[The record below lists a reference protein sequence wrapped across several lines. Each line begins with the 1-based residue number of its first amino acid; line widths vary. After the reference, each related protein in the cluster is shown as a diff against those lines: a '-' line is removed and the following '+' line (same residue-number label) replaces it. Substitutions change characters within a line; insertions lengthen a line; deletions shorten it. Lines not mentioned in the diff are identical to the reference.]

1 MAILGHVPGSRG
13 RNSAAVVEMKTTLS
27 RGLTRTWTALAG
39 AALFFG
45 GVYILLHAASILSG
59 VELIWHGLTADFDLA
74 TRTRQERAQ
83 WGFAGM
89 LSSASGVLAI
99 WLALPRLGHSRRS
112 FALRDTS
119 DVPGSCSRVTI
130 SERSIQAMV
139 IHAARSEEGVR
150 DIRCDANLGKK
161 GWRIRCD
168 LSIWYGTSL
177 PVLLPH
183 LEGAIGD
190 VLTHHTGIAIDDLTI
205 DTHYEALDANG

>member
-1 MAILGHVPGSRG
+1 MRTS
-13 RNSAAVVEMKTTLS
+13 LS
-27 RGLTRTWTALAG
+27 RGLIRTWTALAG
-39 AALFFG
+39 AALFFA

-59 VELIWHGLTADFDLA
+59 VELIWHGLAADFDLA
-74 TRTRQERAQ
+74 VRTQQERAQ

-89 LSSASGVLAI
+89 LLSASGVLAVWI
-99 WLALPRLGHSRRS
+99 AIPRFGKARRS

-119 DVPGSCSRVTI
+119 DSPGSCSRVTI

-150 DIRCDANLGKK
+150 DVRCDASLGKK

-168 LSIWYGTSL
+168 LSVWYGTSI
-177 PVLLPH
+177 PALLPH

-190 VLTHHTGIAIDDLTI
+190 ALAIDDLTI
-205 DTHYEALDANG
+205 DAHYEAIDANG